1 MSPVHAPSMAERIP
15 RSKLLFARAVVGLMA
30 VFSLGGIAWYGLA
43 PETLARV
50 WQNLVDR
57 PGGPM
62 LFRFVLQPTMATI
75 AAVLGGIKDARL
87 GRTPFFQAVLTHPSE
102 RARRVDEAMVDTSR
116 IMLLGLVMDTVY
128 QYIEFDAFK
137 PGEAVIVTLMLAF
150 LPYVL
155 LRGLVTRVARR
166 WVGPPAAEGARR
178 SVPGSG
184 AHD

>member
-15 RSKLLFARAVVGLMA
+15 RSIL
-30 VFSLGGIAWYGLA
+30 
-43 PETLARV
+43 
-50 WQNLVDR
+50 
-57 PGGPM
+57 
-62 LFRFVLQPTMATI
+62 
-75 AAVLGGIKDARL
+75 
-87 GRTPFFQAVLTHPSE
+87 
-102 RARRVDEAMVDTSR
+102 
-116 IMLLGLVMDTVY
+116 DTVY
-128 QYIEFDAFK
+128 QCIEFDAFK

-166 WVGPPAAEGARR
+166 WVGPPAAKGARR